1 MACSESW
8 GNAVPHDPFIL
19 KAQGVVRRF
28 GAFTAVDVENFAIAR
43 GAITSLIGPNGAGK
57 STFFNVL
64 SGFMPPSA
72 GRWTFDSAEISQL
85 GAHRLARLGLIRT
98 FQHTAVAARLSVL
111 ENVMLG
117 AKDPSGET
125 FLSAMWPVRWRPA
138 ERRLAEHATAVLE
151 RFKLAHLRHEPAGVL
166 SGGQRKL
173 LEMARALM
181 AEPKLL
187 MLDEPM
193 AGVNPALRDSL
204 LEHIVDLNRRGTSVL
219 IIEHDMELVRRIS
232 HHVVCMAEGRVIAEG
247 QAAQVAADP
256 AVIAAYLGVRRAAAV
271 ARVPQPRPPAADQA
285 PILSVQDLVAGY
297 VPGVDVLRGCSLD
310 LHPGEIVG
318 IFGPNGAG
326 KSTLLKSVFGIAHT
340 RGGTILHQGQDITG
354 SPGHQLVARGI
365 GYVPQLENVFAQLTV
380 MENLQ
385 TGVFIQPGRWSD
397 GFDYVRGLFPPL
409 DRLLHRRA
417 GDLSGGERQIVALAR
432 ALMLRPSLLLL
443 DEPSAGLSP
452 MMQEQVFEF
461 IAAIRSQGVAVL
473 IVEQNAR
480 RCLEI
485 CDRGYVLDQGRNAYT
500 GTGTQLLN
508 DERVESLYLGAR
520 PAQDDCEP
528 AESARPHLFSP
539 IHGAKNV
546 TATARPLSH

>member
-1 MACSESW
+1 M
-8 GNAVPHDPFIL
+8 PHDPVIL
-19 KAQGVVRRF
+19 KAQNVVRRF
-28 GAFTAVDVENFAIAR
+28 GAFTAVDVEQFAIAR

-64 SGFMPPSA
+64 SGFMRPSA
-72 GRWTFDSAEISQL
+72 GSWTFDSTEISQL
-85 GAHRLARLGLIRT
+85 GAHRVARLGLVRT
-98 FQHTAVAARLSVL
+98 FQHTAVAARLTVL

-125 FLSAMWPVRWRPA
+125 FLSALWPARWRPA
-138 ERRLAEHATAVLE
+138 ERRLAERACEVLE
-151 RFKLAHLRHEPAGVL
+151 RFKLAHLRDEPASVL

-187 MLDEPM
+187 LLDEPM

-204 LEHIVDLNRRGTSVL
+204 LEHIVDLNRQGTSVL

-247 QAAQVAADP
+247 PAAQVAADP
-256 AVIAAYLGVRRAAAV
+256 AVIEAYLGARRGGAAAA
-271 ARVPQPRPPAADQA
+271 ARPVPQPRPTEGQA
-285 PILSVQDLVAGY
+285 PILAVQDLVAGY
-297 VPGVDVLRGCSLD
+297 LPGVDVLRGCSLE

-326 KSTLLKSVFGIAHT
+326 KSTLLKSVFGIART
-340 RGGTILHQGQDITG
+340 RAGTIRHESQDITG
-354 SPGHQLVARGI
+354 SPGHRLVARGI

-380 MENLQ
+380 LENLQ
-385 TGVFIQPGRWSD
+385 TGVFIAPGRWSD

-409 DRLLHRRA
+409 ERLLHKRA

-452 MMQEQVFEF
+452 IMQEQVFEF

-500 GTGTQLLN
+500 GTGSQLLN
-508 DERVESLYLGAR
+508 DERVEHLYLGAR
-520 PAQDDCEP
+520 PAQDGGEP
-528 AESARPHLFSP
+528 ADGARPHVFSP
-539 IHGAKNV
+539 IHGAMNV
-546 TATARPLSH
+546 TATARPLPH